1 MSSQCSIFMPLKTC
15 FPGVFRRFKG
25 NIRKLWITQF
35 PPTPSPHRQTSPIGY
50 FSPILLPS
58 KENAGRLCTK
68 SSICEAQ
75 CAESVLTIQKELNT
89 IGHRQL
95 ERPRTWDHP
104 YSFRITSRITIPKFL
119 LNFLLNVYR
128 ENLWINE
135 APVTEKCIF
144 HQEFTLHPQ
153 EKVFPRFLPLQNR
166 EELFHQQKGGR
177 KPWIKELMQGNNY

>member
-1 MSSQCSIFMPLKTC
+1 MNYTVSSKPQSSQADFSHR
-15 FPGVFRRFKG
+15 VFLSYFIAIKREC
-25 NIRKLWITQF
+25 
-35 PPTPSPHRQTSPIGY
+35 RQALY
-50 FSPILLPS
+50 KIL
-58 KENAGRLCTK
+58 T
-68 SSICEAQ
+68 AQ

-89 IGHRQL
+89 IGHRQR